1 MLPASMAQAQLP
13 PIKAPGPAM
22 RLCSNPGAPTSAP
35 ISNTTAATSQLITNS
50 DTIDCITT
58 TTLTSLVAPSE
69 GRLNVGRQQQPQL
82 VVAPPF
88 RSTTTSLTSNN
99 QSEASSSRGRMSSPP
114 ARYLNLVILSH
125 QELIIISAPLITRSR
140 AREKPLTSSTI
151 SSSSPSPQH
160 RAAQM
165 RLNHHEDR
173 KSSRDRNPAVRLAVA
188 WVKLAQVVLG
198 IAISKA

>member
-69 GRLNVGRQQQPQL
+69 GRQNVGRQQQPQL

-114 ARYLNLVILSH
+114 ARYLNLVLSH

-165 RLNHHEDR
+165 RLNYHEDR